1 MRESARARTQDA
13 GSSGRGQPLSF
24 GEISWFD
31 VRGEIQRCDW
41 SVNAFFCMFIVW
53 ISRPWVLVS
62 QSQRYIGPCTSN
74 NGISPND
81 SGWPLPD
88 LMPGLSVQ
96 GTETG
101 STFRH

>member
-41 SVNAFFCMFIVW
+41 SVNAFFCMFIV
-53 ISRPWVLVS
+53 
-62 QSQRYIGPCTSN
+62 
-74 NGISPND
+74 
-81 SGWPLPD
+81 
-88 LMPGLSVQ
+88 
-96 GTETG
+96 
-101 STFRH
+101 